1 MYKSGLIFCA
11 CVLALAIATNL
22 SIPNPDDVT
31 MSKYLQ
37 LQTGMSYSEAVDILG
52 KSGTEIS
59 SGEIVPGYK
68 IQMFQWFNEAQTGNM
83 NATFQNDRLTTKA
96 QFGLR

>member
-11 CVLALAIATNL
+11 CILALAIVTNL
-22 SIPNPDDVT
+22 SIPSPDDVT

-52 KSGTEIS
+52 KSGVEIAS
-59 SGEIVPGYK
+59 SEVAPGMRL
-68 IQMFQWFNEAQTGNM
+68 QMFQWFNEAQTGNM